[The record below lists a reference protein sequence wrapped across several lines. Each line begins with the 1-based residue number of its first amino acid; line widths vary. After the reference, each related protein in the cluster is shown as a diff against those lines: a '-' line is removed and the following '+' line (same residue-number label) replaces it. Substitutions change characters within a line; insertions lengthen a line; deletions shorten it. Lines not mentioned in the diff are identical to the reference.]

1 MNTASE
7 RRFSL
12 KLSRIKYTLYL
23 NIKWYILAN
32 KGDNMAV
39 ACGEHFS
46 AVVTHSGHIFAWGK
60 GDGAQLGVSTH
71 EHKWFPS
78 SINIPARFVLVAAGR
93 LHAIAVAKDGAL
105 WVWGSNNYC
114 QLGHADGQ
122 LSLKPTPLD
131 KIAFGGATVVMADC
145 GERHTVAITA
155 DGGVWT
161 FGQNNVGQLGHGDTS
176 HRKQPFRVMS
186 QNFQES
192 KIVKVAAGAFHNVA
206 MCLQVSFNM

>member
-1 MNTASE
+1 
-7 RRFSL
+7 
-12 KLSRIKYTLYL
+12 
-23 NIKWYILAN
+23 
-32 KGDNMAV
+32 MAL

-46 AVVTHSGHIFAWGK
+46 AVVTNSGHIFAWGK
-60 GDGAQLGVSTH
+60 GDYAQLGLSTY
-71 EHKWFPS
+71 EHKCFPS
-78 SINIPARFVLVAAGR
+78 SINIPARLHSVAAGR

-114 QLGHADGQ
+114 QLGQADKQ
-122 LSLKPTPLD
+122 SSLKPTPLD
-131 KIAFGGATVVMADC
+131 KVVFGGATVAMADC

-176 HRKQPFRVMS
+176 HRNQPFRVTAQS
-186 QNFQES
+186 FQDS

-206 MCLQVSFNM
+206 MCIQVSFNI